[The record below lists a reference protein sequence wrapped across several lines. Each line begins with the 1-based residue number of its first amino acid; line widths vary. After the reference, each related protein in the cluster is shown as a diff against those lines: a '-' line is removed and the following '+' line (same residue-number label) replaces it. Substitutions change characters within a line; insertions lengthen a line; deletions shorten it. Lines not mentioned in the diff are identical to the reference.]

1 VIPASFA
8 VFADILIFFDF
19 LVLFSSRYRNQ
30 KGFNF
35 AGLIIMYIP
44 CVQYCIVNCNCCTN
58 LLQR

>member
-8 VFADILIFFDF
+8 VFADILHFFDF

-35 AGLIIMYIP
+35 AGMIIMYTP
-44 CVQYCIVNCNCCTN
+44 CVQNCV
-58 LLQR
+58 